1 MLDPD
6 VAAMRRLATG
16 DDLALNEIM
25 SRWQGRVASF
35 LQRMCGNHATACD
48 LAQETFTRLY
58 HSRASYKENAPFS
71 SYMLRIAAN
80 LARNHHR
87 WQGRHPSEPLEA
99 LENAEP
105 ATEAASPD
113 TALSQADTAREV
125 RHAVR
130 QLPHELREALVLS
143 SYEDMSH
150 AEIANVT
157 GCTPKAVETRIYR
170 AKQILKEK
178 LAHLSPASATQPH

>member
-1 MLDPD
+1 MPDPD
-6 VAAMRRLATG
+6 VAAMLRLSTG
-16 DDLALNEIM
+16 DDLALSEIM
-25 SRWQGRVASF
+25 SRWQWRVASF

-71 SYMLRIAAN
+71 SYLLRIAAN

-87 WQGRHPSEPLEA
+87 WQSRHHSEPLEA

-105 ATEAASPD
+105 ASDAASPD
-113 TALSQADTAREV
+113 ASLAQADTAREV
-125 RHAVR
+125 RHAIR
-130 QLPHELREALVLS
+130 LLPHELREALVLS
-143 SYEDMSH
+143 AYEDMSH
-150 AEIANVT
+150 AEIASMT

-170 AKQILKEK
+170 ARQILKDK
-178 LAHLSPASATQPH
+178 LAHLSPANAAQPG